1 VIAAPLPGGETIAD
15 AVQGGRLPAMDHG
28 TALLL
33 LLGLGLPGAL
43 LFQRLGLSAL
53 VAYLVAGCI
62 AGPGVLGWIDADS
75 LGPLAQVGAALL
87 LFTLGLEMDPDAA
100 RQHLRQTVVAGSVQ
114 VVGTI
119 IAGAALA
126 LAVGFDFRL
135 GVALGAC
142 IAMSSTLL
150 LFRALDD
157 RRLRTRAE
165 GQVTVSV
172 SLFQDIALGPILLI
186 LSFLIPVGHRPAWWI
201 MLLGLIAVIGLTIGL
216 RSMLASRL
224 VARVRSARLPEL
236 EVALAVVF
244 ALGMATLSE
253 RCGLGAALGAFCA
266 GLAFG
271 GNESRQTALA
281 ATTSLGAL
289 TGIFFF
295 AATGAMFDPAWAWAN
310 AGMVLGALAVS
321 VAVKA
326 AIAAAALRLAGMP
339 LRTAVGCGILLG
351 NIGEFSF
358 ILAGAAFAGSDEPQ
372 VQALH
377 RLIIAV
383 TFLSFLLMPL
393 IAWLAGRFLP
403 RSSLETITNHGST
416 VVVAGLGPVGN
427 TVVGLLRARGLPVML
442 VDRNE
447 NLLKPWR
454 GAPGIACFRGPV
466 EDIDQWLPLL
476 GHRPSLVVLAF
487 PVADTSAV
495 VTRRLRQLDPGLVVI
510 ARAPYIA
517 QIEVLRAAGA
527 QEVICDEEATGNA
540 LEGPLQR
547 ALRVAASDPN
557 RLRAT
562 RFVSE

>member
-1 VIAAPLPGGETIAD
+1 
-15 AVQGGRLPAMDHG
+15 
-28 TALLL
+28 
-33 LLGLGLPGAL
+33 
-43 LFQRLGLSAL
+43 
-53 VAYLVAGCI
+53 
-62 AGPGVLGWIDADS
+62 
-75 LGPLAQVGAALL
+75 
-87 LFTLGLEMDPDAA
+87 
-100 RQHLRQTVVAGSVQ
+100 VVA
-114 VVGTI
+114 
-119 IAGAALA
+119 
-126 LAVGFDFRL
+126 
-135 GVALGAC
+135 
-142 IAMSSTLL
+142 
-150 LFRALDD
+150 
-157 RRLRTRAE
+157 
-165 GQVTVSV
+165 V
-172 SLFQDIALGPILLI
+172 SL
-186 LSFLIPVGHRPAWWI
+186 S
-201 MLLGLIAVIGLTIGL
+201 
-216 RSMLASRL
+216 
-224 VARVRSARLPEL
+224 RVRAARLPEL

-244 ALGMATLSE
+244 ALGLATLTE

-310 AGMVLGALAVS
+310 AGMVLGALVVS

-358 ILAGAAFAGSDEPQ
+358 ILAGAAFAGSTDPQ
-372 VQALH
+372 VLALH

-403 RSSLETITNHGST
+403 RSSLETITDHGNT

-562 RFVSE
+562 RFVNE

>member
-1 VIAAPLPGGETIAD
+1 MAIAD
-15 AVQGGRLPAMDHG
+15 ALPPTMVPRMDHG

-62 AGPGVLGWIDADS
+62 AGPGVLGWIDAES

-87 LFTLGLEMDPDAA
+87 LFTLGLEMDPAAA
-100 RQHLRQTVVAGSVQ
+100 RQHLRPTVVAGSVQ

-150 LFRALDD
+150 LFRALDE
-157 RRLRTRAE
+157 RRLRNRAE
-165 GQVTVSV
+165 GQITVSV
-172 SLFQDIALGPILLI
+172 SLFQDIALGPILLV
-186 LSFLIPVGHRPAWWI
+186 LSFLIPVGDRPAWWV
-201 MLLGLIAVIGLTIGL
+201 MLLGMIAVVAVTIGM
-216 RSMLASRL
+216 RQALASRL
-224 VARVRSARLPEL
+224 VSRVRAARLPEL

-244 ALGMATLSE
+244 ALGLATLTE

-310 AGMVLGALAVS
+310 AGMVLGALVVS

-339 LRTAVGCGILLG
+339 IRTAVGCGILLG

-358 ILAGAAFAGSDEPQ
+358 ILAGAAFAGSTDPQ
-372 VQALH
+372 VLALH
-377 RLIIAV
+377 RLIVAV

-403 RSSLETITNHGST
+403 RSSLETITDHGST
-416 VVVAGLGPVGN
+416 VVVAGMGPVGN

-557 RLRAT
+557 RLKAT
-562 RFVSE
+562 RFVNE

>member
-1 VIAAPLPGGETIAD
+1 
-15 AVQGGRLPAMDHG
+15 MDHG

-62 AGPGVLGWIDADS
+62 AGPGVLGWIDAGS
-75 LGPLAQVGAALL
+75 LGPLAHVGAALL
-87 LFTLGLEMDPDAA
+87 LFTLGLEMDPAAA
-100 RQHLRQTVVAGSVQ
+100 RQHLRPTVVAGSVQ

-150 LFRALDD
+150 LFRALDE
-157 RRLRTRAE
+157 RRLRNRAE
-165 GQVTVSV
+165 GQITVSV
-172 SLFQDIALGPILLI
+172 SLFQDIALGPILLV
-186 LSFLIPVGHRPAWWI
+186 LSFLIPVGDRPAWWV
-201 MLLGLIAVIGLTIGL
+201 MLLGMIAVVAVTIGM
-216 RSMLASRL
+216 RQALASRL
-224 VARVRSARLPEL
+224 VSRVRAARLPEL

-244 ALGMATLSE
+244 ALGLATLTE

-310 AGMVLGALAVS
+310 AGMVLGALVVS

-358 ILAGAAFAGSDEPQ
+358 ILAGAAFAGSTDPQ
-372 VQALH
+372 VLALH

-403 RSSLETITNHGST
+403 RSSLETITDHGNT

-562 RFVSE
+562 RFVNE